1 MVCRALS
8 AGGTTAAPTP
18 ADGERMTDQ
27 LVIAVVQRPPVFLD
41 LAAST
46 ALAVEIIGELARNGA
61 GLVVFPETWLPGY
74 PIWVDEASDIARW
87 EHPGADALFAHL
99 YANSAA
105 LDGPEIAALAD
116 AATTAHTD
124 VVVGLHER
132 AGGTLYNTTL
142 TLGADGVS
150 YARRKLVPTH
160 GERLLWGRGDG
171 STLDVV
177 ERTYG
182 RLGSLICWEHWM
194 PLARAAMHARREDV
208 HVAQWPAVGWRHHLA
223 SRTYAFEG
231 QCVVIAAGCVLTLA
245 DVLDGFDHAGGD
257 ARARALL
264 ETIGRE
270 RLLKDGGSAVIAPDA
285 TYLVEPAGTE
295 PVVWA
300 SLDLNLLRRRAPYL
314 DVAGHYARPDVFD
327 LRVDTRARAGTTFTG
342 ATAAGQPLTGDHG

>member
-1 MVCRALS
+1 MS
-8 AGGTTAAPTP
+8 N
-18 ADGERMTDQ
+18 Q
-27 LVIAVVQRPPVFLD
+27 LVVAVVQQPPVYLD

-46 ALAVEIIGELARNGA
+46 ALAVELIASHAREGA

-74 PIWVDEASDIARW
+74 PIWVDEAADVARW

-99 YANSAA
+99 HANAP
-105 LDGPEIAALAD
+105 LIGGPEVAALAE
-116 AATTAHTD
+116 AAIAAGID
-124 VVVGLHER
+124 VVIGLHER

-142 TLGADGVS
+142 TLGSDGTR

-160 GERLLWGRGDG
+160 GERLLWGCGDG
-171 STLDVV
+171 STLDVM
-177 ERTYG
+177 ERPYG

-231 QCVVIAAGCVLTLA
+231 QCVVIAAGCVLTLD

-285 TYLVEPAGTE
+285 TYLRDPAGTE

-300 SLDLNLLRRRAPYL
+300 SVDLALLRRRAPYL
-314 DVAGHYARPDVFD
+314 DVAGHYARPDVFE
-327 LRVDTRARAGTTFTG
+327 LRVDTAARTGTIFAPRNHHGATG
-342 ATAAGQPLTGDHG
+342 AAAGDHG